1 MKPYKDFFHRALDEL
16 NEINEMLRQ
25 EGKPDGER
33 SYLKIMA
40 IIALRI
46 DSSLL
51 AIRTLLS
58 ATLGLLIGL
67 ALTLILK

>member
-16 NEINEMLRQ
+16 NEIDRMLEQ
-25 EGKPDGER
+25 EGKTDAER
-33 SYLKIMA
+33 GYLKIMA
-40 IIALRI
+40 VIALRI
-46 DSSLL
+46 HDSLL
-51 AIRTLLS
+51 TLRTLLS